1 MATYDNDLRL
11 KEITTGDEDGT
22 WGDST
27 NTNLELIADGFSYG
41 TKEMAADANETFTM
55 PDFSADATRSLYLKI
70 TSAVSLTATRE
81 VTLGP
86 NTVSKTWIIENA
98 TSGSQI
104 ITIKQG
110 SGATVNVPNGSK
122 VMVVTDGAGAGAA
135 VFNANPTEVGG
146 TVTSIDV
153 SGGTT
158 GLTTSGGPVTTSG
171 TITLAGTLAVANG
184 GTGVTSSTGTGSVV
198 LSNSPTFTGTVTIP
212 TADIN
217 GGTIDGTVIGGSTA
231 AAGTF
236 TTGQFNTSLNV
247 DGTATMD
254 GLVSVVSS
262 SGATTVSASLYNNGA
277 GANTKTGID
286 FYAANSKYATIAG
299 GFGAA
304 LPEVDIL
311 VGSGTQLKAAT
322 FSGGGDI
329 SFYED
334 TGTTPKFFWDASAES
349 LGIGTSSPTAV
360 TNYSALTLSGAYGGI
375 IDLNNGSTNDL
386 RILSQSTQSFI
397 GTTSATPLIFRTAA
411 TERLRIDST
420 GNVGIGTTAPVSY
433 QTGPVLNIGDTSDSY
448 TQLNFTT
455 ATNGIQYI
463 GFGDATT
470 GTGRYQGLIQFN
482 HANNS
487 MGFGTGASTT
497 ANLLIDSSGNVGIGT
512 SSPKSDDGGNK
523 LEISNNANTVVT
535 LTATNDTTP
544 LLNFRS
550 NAVDRLSIQS
560 SSNFGANFL
569 VRSNQDMR
577 FGTNNTERMR
587 IDSSGNLLVG
597 KTSDNNAVAGTT
609 ISNSGIVKATRTDW
623 SLLLNRLT
631 TDGDIALFQKD
642 GTTVG
647 SIGTSTTSSNIF
659 FTGASGEAGI
669 ELSGSAWLPLDNG
682 TRSDGGI
689 DLGASTV
696 RHRDLYLSGV
706 IYADS
711 DALINSVTVGRGNSG
726 VSTNT
731 AVGVDA
737 LLNNTTGSF
746 NTATG
751 TNALKENTTGGCNTA
766 SGFQALYYNTTGC
779 SNTASGRNAL
789 VFNTSGASN
798 TANGYQAL
806 LLNTTG
812 SNNTA
817 NGTGALFCNTTA
829 SFNTATGTCALY
841 ENTTGAQNT
850 ANGYQALRDNTTGCY
865 NTATGLA
872 ALRSNTTASNNTA
885 NGFQALEANTTGS
898 DNTANGY
905 QALLSN
911 TTGIRNTANGR
922 SALSLNTTGSCNTA
936 NGYSALILNT
946 TGASNTANGYFA
958 LYCNTEGNNNTANGQ
973 QALVLNTTGCNN
985 TANGFQ
991 ALHANTTGSN
1001 NTANGMCALYANT
1014 TASNNVATGFAA
1026 LLNNTTGASNT
1037 ANGFAALF
1045 SNTTGTQNTAN
1056 GVCALYTNTTG
1067 NFNTANGHLA
1077 LRLNTTGCFNTA
1089 TGLTTLRDNTTGY
1102 SNVANGV
1109 SALVLNTTGIL
1120 NTATGTCALYS
1131 NTTGGQNTATGQ
1143 QALLSNTTGCRNTAT
1158 GVSALFNNTTG
1169 DNNIG
1174 IGVNAGRTG
1183 GTPAGIVNITTEDNR
1198 IVMGNDDHTCAQI
1211 KIAWTATSDCRDKT
1225 EFKDIPHGLDF
1236 VRALKPTEYQFKTTR
1251 DSETADGKK
1260 RYGFLAQDILPLE
1273 GDNPVIISAD
1283 DADKL
1288 QYTEA
1293 HLIPVLVKAIQ
1304 ELSAEVE
1311 KLKNA

>member
-247 DGTATMD
+247 DGTATLD
-254 GLVSVVSS
+254 GLTVDGNINANNFIFSDNGEILAGQDASGFYYA
-262 SGATTVSASLYNNGA
+262 SGAGTDNTLPILIGDNNASIRLR
-277 GANTKTGID
+277 TGNAPDRLKID
-286 FYAANSKYATIAG
+286 T
-299 GFGAA
+299 
-304 LPEVDIL
+304 
-311 VGSGTQLKAAT
+311 
-322 FSGGGDI
+322 GGDI

-411 TERLRIDST
+411 TERLRIDS
-420 GNVGIGTTAPVSY
+420 
-433 QTGPVLNIGDTSDSY
+433 
-448 TQLNFTT
+448 
-455 ATNGIQYI
+455 
-463 GFGDATT
+463 
-470 GTGRYQGLIQFN
+470 
-482 HANNS
+482 
-487 MGFGTGASTT
+487 
-497 ANLLIDSSGNVGIGT
+497 SGNVGIGT

-587 IDSSGNLLVG
+587 IDASGNLLVG

-726 VSTNT
+726 VATNT